1 MAHVLVYYTL
11 LVVII
16 IGIVFVKLRKMLENV
31 VKRSEFGYTR
41 EYKSYLLLLLSQEAC
56 EIGGSIPCATLSPPE
71 QFCIG

>member
-16 IGIVFVKLRKMLENV
+16 ICIMFVKLRILLENI

-41 EYKSYLLLLLSQEAC
+41 E
-56 EIGGSIPCATLSPPE
+56 
-71 QFCIG
+71 